1 MSCTVKCIG
10 CNIVI
15 DELLAYL
22 KAKLSKADEESLV
35 KLCTSTF
42 SSEDIQKSHSLLF
55 ESVPSELRKIS
66 RKGKGKEDRL
76 VFDMLHFLKVT
87 EPDKLPVFVARDL
100 DKLPNLTMD
109 HLDVSKLLKD
119 MALLQADV
127 MQIKTSYVTAE
138 QLESAKKE
146 CLNNKILSPPFSAAK
161 INMKRGAYRD
171 SGPIGLSIFDES
183 HTNNDEPLSLNNFS
197 LHYRNIKYKNIEG
210 KSDATQAVASLVTDC
225 SSDDSPPPA
234 QSDVPTIV
242 QRPADQPSADVTN
255 EISYAQAVEIG
266 KNEWTVV
273 QKKVK
278 KSKNRVEG
286 KSGIA
291 VIGEDE
297 TFRAAERK
305 SPVFITNIHQN
316 TCESDIVR
324 YIYKMTQETVKLE
337 KISIQRHCNYNAY
350 KFYVPQSKLSKFLDE
365 KIWPQGIIFRRF
377 FNFKLSRKMVPLD
390 KGVGSSRENK

>member
-1 MSCTVKCIG
+1 MSCTVKCVG
-10 CNIVI
+10 CNYVI

-35 KLCTSTF
+35 KLCTTF
-42 SSEDIQKSHSLLF
+42 SSEDIQKSHSLRF

-66 RKGKGKEDRL
+66 RKGKEDRL

-146 CLNNKILSPPFSAAK
+146 YLNNKILSPPFSAAK

-171 SGPIGLSIFDES
+171 SRPIGLSIFDES

-210 KSDATQAVASLVTDC
+210 KNDATQAVARLVTDC
-225 SSDDSPPPA
+225 LSDDSPPPA
-234 QSDVPTIV
+234 QSDVLLLLFSG
-242 QRPADQPSADVTN
+242 RS
-255 EISYAQAVEIG
+255 IS
-266 KNEWTVV
+266 
-273 QKKVK
+273 
-278 KSKNRVEG
+278 
-286 KSGIA
+286 
-291 VIGEDE
+291 
-297 TFRAAERK
+297 
-305 SPVFITNIHQN
+305 
-316 TCESDIVR
+316 
-324 YIYKMTQETVKLE
+324 
-337 KISIQRHCNYNAY
+337 
-350 KFYVPQSKLSKFLDE
+350 
-365 KIWPQGIIFRRF
+365 
-377 FNFKLSRKMVPLD
+377 
-390 KGVGSSRENK
+390 